1 MLKWFFFLLFLWFL
15 YYVREVFP
23 PFIMGGIIAYLLLP
37 LVSKLTSF
45 LPILPLVKKLSPA
58 ILERLA
64 VAIIY
69 LLFIAAIVLI
79 FKLFGASAI
88 EEFSKLVS
96 QRREIVTNLISQIA
110 TTFNWQIDV
119 EQSANEILASIE
131 QNFGTPGEIMHL
143 GTLVSKGML
152 AVLVTVVS
160 SIYFIVDS
168 KQVGQFFL
176 RFLPEQRQKIAIELS
191 RQMNSILSKYVQGQL
206 ILITLMAGVTYTFLH
221 FAFQLKYALLIAI
234 LSGFLEII
242 PVLGPILA
250 TTTATIVG
258 IAQNGID
265 CGLLIILCYTG
276 ARQIEDYVIIPR
288 VIGHYVELHP
298 LTVIFAV
305 LCGEVM
311 AGALG
316 MLIAIPVAAS
326 IKVILDF
333 CYPPAIETGQ

>member
-1 MLKWFFFLLFLWFL
+1 MLKWFLFLLLLWFL

-37 LVSKLTSF
+37 LVSKLSASAR
-45 LPILPLVKKLSPA
+45 IND
-58 ILERLA
+58 RLA

-69 LLFIAAIVLI
+69 LLFVAIIVLL
-79 FKLFGASAI
+79 FWLFGARAI
-88 EEFSKLVS
+88 EQFSTFVA
-96 QRREIVTNLISQIA
+96 QRREIVTNLVSQIDTA
-110 TTFNWQIDV
+110 FNWQIDV
-119 EQSANEILASIE
+119 EQSTNEILASIE
-131 QNFGTPGEIMHL
+131 QNFGTPGEIVHL
-143 GTLVSKGML
+143 GALASRGML

-160 SIYFIVDS
+160 SIYFIIDS
-168 KQVGQFFL
+168 KRVGQFFL
-176 RFLPEQRQKIAIELS
+176 RFVPEKRRQIIINLS

-206 ILITLMAGVTYTFLH
+206 ILITLMSCVAYSFLH
-221 FAFQLKYALLIAI
+221 FAFHLKYALLIAI

-250 TTTATIVG
+250 TATATTIG
-258 IAQNGID
+258 IAQNGVD
-265 CGLLIILCYTG
+265 CALLIILCYTA
-276 ARQIEDYVIIPR
+276 ARWIEDYIIIPR

-333 CYPPAIETGQ
+333 CYPETIETKQ